1 MNNDKLSSA
10 VIMDDMTLAETI
22 KTNQSLLDNNRIEV
36 IEGEE
41 IQSLVIQQSSKPI
54 INNDDHDHS
63 NMNDSDNVILN
74 FI

>member
-1 MNNDKLSSA
+1 MNRSKL
-10 VIMDDMTLAETI
+10 IFTI